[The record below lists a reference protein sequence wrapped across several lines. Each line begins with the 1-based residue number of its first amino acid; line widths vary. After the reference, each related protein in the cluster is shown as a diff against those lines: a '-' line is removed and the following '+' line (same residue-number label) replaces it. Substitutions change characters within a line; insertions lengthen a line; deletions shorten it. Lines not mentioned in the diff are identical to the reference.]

1 MEPLGQQLMIVAC
14 LRSVQIFLALNL
26 TGISWDDLNIEL
38 AIIYWLRLGL
48 QPLTKTSERS
58 TCRCRCRRRRRST
71 TMDPLHIFNDR
82 LRGNKNAAIIIYY
95 LLFIIIYRLPKR
107 TMEFLQRKQRLV

>member
-48 QPLTKTSERS
+48 QPLTKKVNEAPVEVDVDVVVVRQQWTLC
-58 TCRCRCRRRRRST
+58 T
-71 TMDPLHIFNDR
+71 
-82 LRGNKNAAIIIYY
+82 
-95 LLFIIIYRLPKR
+95 
-107 TMEFLQRKQRLV
+107 FLMTACGVIKMRQ

>member
-1 MEPLGQQLMIVAC
+1 MEPLRQQLMIVAC

-48 QPLTKTSERS
+48 QPLTKKVNEAPVEVDVDVVVVRQQWTLC
-58 TCRCRCRRRRRST
+58 T
-71 TMDPLHIFNDR
+71 
-82 LRGNKNAAIIIYY
+82 
-95 LLFIIIYRLPKR
+95 
-107 TMEFLQRKQRLV
+107 FLMTACGVIKMRQ

>member
-48 QPLTKTSERS
+48 QPLTKKVNEAPVDVDVVVVVVRQQWTLC
-58 TCRCRCRRRRRST
+58 T
-71 TMDPLHIFNDR
+71 
-82 LRGNKNAAIIIYY
+82 
-95 LLFIIIYRLPKR
+95 
-107 TMEFLQRKQRLV
+107 FLMTACGVIKMRQ

>member
-1 MEPLGQQLMIVAC
+1 MEPLRQQLMIVAC

-48 QPLTKTSERS
+48 QPLTKKVNEAPVDVDVVVVVVRQQWTLC
-58 TCRCRCRRRRRST
+58 T
-71 TMDPLHIFNDR
+71 
-82 LRGNKNAAIIIYY
+82 
-95 LLFIIIYRLPKR
+95 
-107 TMEFLQRKQRLV
+107 FLMTACGVIKMRQ

>member
-48 QPLTKTSERS
+48 QPLTKKVNEAPVDVVVVVVIVVRQQWTLC
-58 TCRCRCRRRRRST
+58 T
-71 TMDPLHIFNDR
+71 
-82 LRGNKNAAIIIYY
+82 
-95 LLFIIIYRLPKR
+95 
-107 TMEFLQRKQRLV
+107 FLMTACGVIKMRQ

>member
-1 MEPLGQQLMIVAC
+1 MEPLRQQLMIVAC

-48 QPLTKTSERS
+48 QPLTKKVNEAPVDVDVDVVVVVVVRQQWTLC
-58 TCRCRCRRRRRST
+58 T
-71 TMDPLHIFNDR
+71 
-82 LRGNKNAAIIIYY
+82 
-95 LLFIIIYRLPKR
+95 
-107 TMEFLQRKQRLV
+107 FLMTACGVIKMRQ

>member
-1 MEPLGQQLMIVAC
+1 MEPLRQQLMIVAC

-48 QPLTKTSERS
+48 QPLTKKVNEAPVDVDVVVVVVVRQQWTLC
-58 TCRCRCRRRRRST
+58 T
-71 TMDPLHIFNDR
+71 
-82 LRGNKNAAIIIYY
+82 
-95 LLFIIIYRLPKR
+95 
-107 TMEFLQRKQRLV
+107 FLMTACGVIKMRQ